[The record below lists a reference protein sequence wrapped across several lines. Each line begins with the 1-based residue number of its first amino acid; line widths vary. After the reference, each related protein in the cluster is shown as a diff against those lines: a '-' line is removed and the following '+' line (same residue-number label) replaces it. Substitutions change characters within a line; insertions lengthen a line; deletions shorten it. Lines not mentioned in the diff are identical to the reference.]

1 MKHFCLSAVLCI
13 SIWTLE
19 VSAVFGPPYPV
30 TGAWFKERYSQ
41 SEWNSTLRKFS
52 AQGGD
57 TVMLRAPA
65 VVMTTEDE
73 LAKDPDFQVRNKSSA
88 LAISSDSGIKNL
100 HVCAE
105 MQFVQLCL
113 FNSFTNKTDYYIL
126 KYNIKLL

>member
-1 MKHFCLSAVLCI
+1 MKNLCFSGVLFL
-13 SIWTLE
+13 SIWTFE

-73 LAKDPDFQVRNKSSA
+73 LAKDPDFQVRNKSLT
-88 LAISSDSGIKNL
+88 LAISSDWAIKTYT
-100 HVCAE
+100 C
-105 MQFVQLCL
+105 VQKCKLY
-113 FNSFTNKTDYYIL
+113 NSVFLSHLQTRQIITYL
-126 KYNIKLL
+126 NIT